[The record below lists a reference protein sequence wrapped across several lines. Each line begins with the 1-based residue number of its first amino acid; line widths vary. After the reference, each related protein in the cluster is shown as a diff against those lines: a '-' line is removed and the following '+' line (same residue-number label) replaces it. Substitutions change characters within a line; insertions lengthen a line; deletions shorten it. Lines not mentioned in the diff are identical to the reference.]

1 MAQAFSR
8 RELQG
13 QSFRGQNLSH
23 ADFSYADIRGADFTD
38 AILIEAN
45 FSHAITGLRP
55 QAIFILLVVLY
66 ALGSLAVFTIGVIA
80 TFAGKVL
87 LPNDSFQGITY
98 LALINLLALLVFF
111 AQIILGELAVA
122 ILTSVIAS
130 FASFIVLLLAYQNL
144 TAAVAIASDILW
156 MVILAI
162 TGVVIFTTTI
172 AITENDRRTI
182 AGSGFIAWLTA
193 VAVVGVI
200 APTEITDVLG
210 IAKGVGT
217 ASALGVL
224 LCLYVS
230 QQALTGNDK
239 FAWVWKIARSFV
251 TPGGTRFRGANLTD
265 ANFTQ
270 AKLNY
275 ADFRAAIL
283 TRTDWFQAEKLN
295 RSRHEGTYLEDAMVQ
310 KLVTTRSGRGRDFA
324 GRNLQGVNLQGADL
338 VDANFIDA
346 NLNEANLQGADLS
359 NGKLVRSQLY
369 RTNLT
374 KARLT
379 GAYIQDWGIS
389 PETKLDGVECL
400 YLYMRLPTP
409 DDPDPFRKP
418 DQRSQVF
425 TVDDFADF
433 ITPIIKTMGLY
444 YRQNVD
450 PRQVAEAFKTLDLY
464 HAGAVDPGAAAIALQ
479 QISQQYPE
487 AGLELIA
494 LEGQGGDRVR
504 VHAKIDDRVDR
515 SQLSAEYF
523 ARYEKIRSLPA
534 ADIQALLAGTAEKD
548 DRIRSLENMVMTAI
562 SSQKF
567 YAETYYNFGETMTEH
582 KGNVNISGVQGNVSG
597 IAAAGENQTMTG
609 VALGQ
614 ISGAVTNTIGQLQ
627 SANTPE
633 ATQLAT
639 LLEQLQSAI
648 EHESHLAPEDK
659 AEAMEQV
666 KTLAAAGQN
675 PEDNVLQKAAKTA
688 LKILKGT
695 IAGLPDAA
703 KLVESCAK
711 LLPAITTLL
720 SLI

>member
-1 MAQAFSR
+1 MLTR
-8 RELQG
+8 
-13 QSFRGQNLSH
+13 
-23 ADFSYADIRGADFTD
+23 D
-38 AILIEAN
+38 
-45 FSHAITGLRP
+45 
-55 QAIFILLVVLY
+55 LV
-66 ALGSLAVFTIGVIA
+66 G
-80 TFAGKVL
+80 
-87 LPNDSFQGITY
+87 GINY
-98 LALINLLALLVFF
+98 LALINLLALLAFF
-111 AQIILGELAVA
+111 TQVILGELAVA
-122 ILTSVIAS
+122 ILTSVIA
-130 FASFIVLLLAYQNL
+130 AVVSFIVLLLLDQNL
-144 TAAVAIASDILW
+144 TAAVALASDILW

-162 TGVVIFTTTI
+162 AGVVIFTTMI
-172 AITENDRRTI
+172 AITENDRRI
-182 AGSGFIAWLTA
+182 IVGAGFIAWLTA
-193 VAVVGVI
+193 VAVVGVVARDI
-200 APTEITDVLG
+200 PDVLG

-239 FAWVWKIARSFV
+239 FAWVWKIARLLV

-275 ADFRAAIL
+275 ADFRTAIL

-295 RSRHEGTYLEDAMVQ
+295 RSRHEGTYLEDTIVQ
-310 KLVTTRSGRGRDFA
+310 KLVTNRIGRGKDFA

-374 KARLT
+374 QARLT

-389 PETKLDGVECL
+389 PETKLDGVECR
-400 YLYMRLPTP
+400 YIYMRLPTP

-433 ITPIIKTMGLY
+433 VTPIIKTMGLY

-450 PRQVAEAFKTLDLY
+450 LRQVAQTFKTLDLY
-464 HAGAVDPGAAAIALQ
+464 HTGAVDPRSAAIALL

-504 VHAKIDDRVDR
+504 FQAKIDDRVDR

-614 ISGAVTNTIGQLQ
+614 ISGAVTNSIGQLQ

-666 KTLAAAGQN
+666 KTLAEAGQK
-675 PEDNVLQKAAKTA
+675 PEDNALQKAAKTA

-703 KLVESCAK
+703 KLVESCVK

>member
-1 MAQAFSR
+1 MTQAFSR

-38 AILIEAN
+38 AILMEAN
-45 FSHAITGLRP
+45 FSHAITGLPPRS
-55 QAIFILLVVLY
+55 ILILLVVLY

-87 LPNDSFQGITY
+87 LTRDLVGGINY
-98 LALINLLALLVFF
+98 LALINLLALLAFF
-111 AQIILGELAVA
+111 TQVILGELAVA
-122 ILTSVIAS
+122 ILTSVIAA

-144 TAAVAIASDILW
+144 TAAVALASDILW

-162 TGVVIFTTTI
+162 TGVVILTTTI
-172 AITENDRRTI
+172 AITENDRRMI
-182 AGSGFIAWLTA
+182 VGAGFIAWLTA
-193 VAVVGVI
+193 VAVVGVVARDI
-200 APTEITDVLG
+200 PDVLG
-210 IAKGVGT
+210 IVEGVGT

-239 FAWVWKIARSFV
+239 FAWVWKIARLLV

-275 ADFRAAIL
+275 ADFRTAIL

-295 RSRHEGTYLEDAMVQ
+295 RSRHEGTYLEDVMVQ

-346 NLNEANLQGADLS
+346 NLNEASLQGADLS

-369 RTNLT
+369 RTDLT

-400 YLYMRLPTP
+400 YVYMRLPTP

-450 PRQVAEAFKTLDLY
+450 LRQVAQAFKTLDLD
-464 HAGAVDPGAAAIALQ
+464 HAGAVDPGAAAIAFR

-504 VHAKIDDRVDR
+504 VHAKIDERVDR

-523 ARYEKIRSLPA
+523 ARYEKIRALPA

-614 ISGAVTNTIGQLQ
+614 ISGAVTNSISQLQ

-648 EHESHLAPEDK
+648 ENESHLAPEDQ

-666 KTLAAAGQN
+666 KTLAEAGQK
-675 PEDNVLQKAAKTA
+675 PEDNALQKAAKTA

-695 IAGLPDAA
+695 IASLPDAA
-703 KLVESCAK
+703 TLVESCAK